1 MSMHGYNYLLCFLGG
16 AFIANSVP
24 HFVRGITGAEFPTP
38 FAKPPGRGM
47 SSASVNVVW
56 ALINAVG
63 AYLVLKAGNFSISN
77 EPTLIIAFA
86 GFAVA
91 SLLLSRAFGKRTG

>member
-1 MSMHGYNYLLCFLGG
+1 MSMHGYNYLFCFLGG
-16 AFIANSVP
+16 AFTANFVP
-24 HFVRGITGAEFPTP
+24 HFVRGITGSEFPTP

-47 SSASVNVVW
+47 SSAPVNVVW

-91 SLLLSRAFGKRTG
+91 SL